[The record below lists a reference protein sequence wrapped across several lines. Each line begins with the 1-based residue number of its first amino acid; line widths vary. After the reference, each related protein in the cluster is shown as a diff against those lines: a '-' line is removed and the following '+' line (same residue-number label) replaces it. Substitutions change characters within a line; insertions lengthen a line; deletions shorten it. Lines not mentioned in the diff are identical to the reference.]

1 MGKDGALEDTQS
13 SGADNQKIQTQGDK
27 NNNEREFRT
36 IEESILPKTG
46 GSGILPRRGDI
57 SMES

>member
-1 MGKDGALEDTQS
+1 MPLRPQS

-36 IEESILPKTG
+36 IEENILPKTG
-46 GSGILPRRGDI
+46 GVR
-57 SMES
+57 ESSQEK